1 MAIVTVKSDLY
12 RNEMA
17 GGAVLDAL
25 KAKGVVRRATGKVLN
40 GATDSAGSI
49 YRLIK
54 LRSDVILG
62 AGTFFHNQNW
72 GFATTQVGVVGAA
85 AALFTKATS
94 ATTTESPITGI
105 EAASGQRLW
114 EQLGLGADPKGEIEL
129 VAIAAANATGA
140 GNMPFQIEWIDD
152 V

>member
-1 MAIVTVKSDLY
+1 MAIVNVKSNLY
-12 RNEMA
+12 RAEMA
-17 GGAVLDAL
+17 GGPVLDAL
-25 KAKGVVRRATGKVLN
+25 VVKGNVRRATGKVFN
-40 GATDSAGSI
+40 AASDSSGSV
-49 YRLIK
+49 YKLIK

-62 AGTFFHNQNW
+62 PGTFFHNAGW

-85 AALFTKATS
+85 TALFTKTTS

-105 EAASGQRLW
+105 EAVSGQRLW
-114 EQLGLGADPKGEIEL
+114 EQLGLSADPRGEIEL

-140 GNMPFQIEWIDD
+140 GSMPFAIEWIDD